1 MRQSLKAC
9 VFVAAASGM
18 LGAGAGTAYADAG
31 AGGSTSN
38 SPGVLSGNNI
48 QVTVDAPVNA
58 CGNSV
63 NGGAALNPAM
73 GNACGTGAAP
83 APVAQRPLN
92 AAPPPQAA
100 RKPVAEPVR
109 RHAAPEPAPHRAQ
122 PPVDHRAKTSPKH
135 ARKPVDDPGTL
146 QAPRSARDARVG
158 AVARAGASAGSA
170 LLASTGPGELGVM
183 AGVGGGLLVGG
194 ALLLR
199 RGRTRYR

>member
-1 MRQSLKAC
+1 MRQSLKTC

-18 LGAGAGTAYADAG
+18 LGASAGTAYADAG
-31 AGGSTSN
+31 AGGRTAN
-38 SPGVLSGNNI
+38 SPGVLSGNSI

-63 NGGAALNPAM
+63 SGGGALNPAM
-73 GNACGTGAAP
+73 GAACGNGAAP
-83 APVAQRPLN
+83 VPVAQPPLN
-92 AAPPPQAA
+92 AAPPSQVAH
-100 RKPVAEPVR
+100 RPVAEPVR
-109 RHAAPEPAPHRAQ
+109 RHAAPETAPHRAQ
-122 PPVDHRAKTSPKH
+122 SPADHQAKTSPKH
-135 ARKPVDDPGTL
+135 ARKPVGDPGAVP
-146 QAPRSARDARVG
+146 APRSARDARVG

-199 RGRTRYR
+199 RGRPRHR